1 MPQNPATID
10 VLGSQLQNN
19 FNNISSLLSTIITGV
34 TGEIEEQVKREVTNI
49 FGSTNLEE
57 LVKSQVETVIERNL
71 KDYNDRLKKG
81 LDLMLNNMTSHL
93 TEQLDEKVRIAV
105 KNSLSSIDLGNM
117 VKLKVD
123 DIVKNKITSY
133 DFPANSIKA
142 ESINWGKVKLS
153 GSLVQGGVIE
163 NFNSTGIQDNS
174 NKVQL
179 TVIDDAVIVEDKIIT
194 NEIHAQNAEISNMVV
209 RGNIEVTGN
218 FVSNENFDNQIKKA
232 SKLVVDEYFSTDIDI
247 KKNKLIAE
255 GKLLLSQDT
264 LGPSVINS
272 NIRKLGLLQSL
283 RVQGDSAFSETM
295 FVGENKRIGINTDNP
310 EGTLTIW
317 DDDAEVTI
325 AKKSRRNMRIG
336 STRDSDITFGS
347 NNKDQLVLKSSIVE
361 LLEPLR
367 FMGLKISVMDK
378 IPEHSGEP
386 GEIVLIKN
394 PKENQSMVY
403 ICRGNNSW
411 ATVKLE
417 IK

>member
-1 MPQNPATID
+1 MPQNPDTID
-10 VLGSQLQNN
+10 VLGSQLQTN

-34 TGEIEEQVKREVTNI
+34 TGEIEEQVKREVSKL

-57 LVKSQVETVIERNL
+57 LIKSQAEAVIEKNI
-71 KDYNDRLKKG
+71 KDYNDRLKNG
-81 LDLMLNNMTSHL
+81 LDLMLNKVTSHI

-105 KNSLSSIDLGNM
+105 KNSLSSMDLGNL
-117 VKLKVD
+117 VKVKVD
-123 DIVKNKITSY
+123 DIIKNKINSY
-133 DFPANSIKA
+133 DFPPGSIKA

-153 GSLVQGGVIE
+153 GSLIQGGVIE

-179 TVIDDAVIVEDKIIT
+179 TVIDDAVIVEDKVIT
-194 NEIHAQNAEISNMVV
+194 NELHAQNVEVSDIVV

-218 FVSNENFDNQIKKA
+218 FISNENFNTQIKKS
-232 SKLVVDEYFSTDIDI
+232 SKLVIDEYFNTDIDI
-247 KKNKLIAE
+247 KKNKILAE
-255 GKLLLSQDT
+255 GRLLLNHDT
-264 LGPSVINS
+264 LGPSVLYS

-283 RVQGDSAFSETM
+283 RVQGDAVFSETM
-295 FVGENKRIGINTDNP
+295 HVGENKRIGINTDNP

-317 DDDAEVTI
+317 DDDAEITI

-378 IPEHSGEP
+378 IPEHNGEP

-394 PKENQSMVY
+394 PKENQSMIYV
-403 ICRGNNSW
+403 CRGGNSW